1 MNKDGTKLVGAIFLA
16 LLACTS
22 SVGAQELPKV
32 TFQGQVRPRLEN
44 RSPGAGNWDSFTS
57 MRVRAAITAQL
68 EGGVKVFIQLQ
79 DVRLFGEEGNTLGDY
94 RADNFDL
101 HQGYLEMS
109 SVPGIGGMLRAG
121 RQEMAL
127 GEQRLVGAVNW
138 AQQGRSF
145 DGVRYSATLDALK
158 LDLFGM
164 KLTEASAAQQ
174 EFDSDL
180 LGAWGSLATGEIGTL
195 DFFGILTRD
204 ARENGA
210 DEQTFGALWR
220 GDAGP
225 VQLRV
230 EGSFQGGTRGAEDIS
245 AYMLGIRAGTEL
257 PGGGSVTL
265 WYDYLSGDEDPN
277 DGEYGVFNTLFAT
290 NHAFYGF
297 ADYFLNIPVH
307 TGGLGLR
314 DMAVKFTF
322 TPFSQTRFNV
332 DLHNFRTTQVGSLS
346 TQSLGNEIDLTLTRT
361 LSPGL
366 GLVAGC
372 SYFQAKDGMIEL
384 GRLSENTHW
393 MYLMLNAVF

>member
-1 MNKDGTKLVGAIFLA
+1 
-16 LLACTS
+16 
-22 SVGAQELPKV
+22 
-32 TFQGQVRPRLEN
+32 
-44 RSPGAGNWDSFTS
+44 
-57 MRVRAAITAQL
+57 
-68 EGGVKVFIQLQ
+68 
-79 DVRLFGEEGNTLGDY
+79 
-94 RADNFDL
+94 
-101 HQGYLEMS
+101 
-109 SVPGIGGMLRAG
+109 
-121 RQEMAL
+121 
-127 GEQRLVGAVNW
+127 
-138 AQQGRSF
+138 
-145 DGVRYSATLDALK
+145 
-158 LDLFGM
+158 
-164 KLTEASAAQQ
+164 
-174 EFDSDL
+174 
-180 LGAWGSLATGEIGTL
+180 
-195 DFFGILTRD
+195 
-204 ARENGA
+204 
-210 DEQTFGALWR
+210 
-220 GDAGP
+220 
-225 VQLRV
+225 
-230 EGSFQGGTRGAEDIS
+230 
-245 AYMLGIRAGTEL
+245 MLGIRAGTEL